1 MEQMR
6 QLFLVNATVLFISF
20 TAIEQYLSVILLV
33 GTIIYTVLKI
43 INEYKRLK
51 QMWQGISFRQNQI
64 QGVRMNKIKERFIQ
78 FYRPIT
84 KKYDK

>member
-6 QLFLVNATVLFISF
+6 LLFLVNATVLFISF

-51 QMWQGISFRQNQI
+51 
-64 QGVRMNKIKERFIQ
+64 
-78 FYRPIT
+78 
-84 KKYDK
+84 